1 MGNWFRAAGYD
12 TYWKGKWHIS
22 DADLYQPSS
31 YNPLPSY
38 NDLGGRDPYLESV
51 YLEAERL
58 EQYGFTGFI
67 GPEPHGSNPLNSG
80 SSGPAGR
87 GRDEVFADLNVEQLQ
102 KLRRNDK
109 PWLLVA
115 SFVNPHDITVWGS
128 LTLAADAS
136 GQQGSFYLAQQLAG
150 SNVPRDLFGIAIVSA
165 GGGVYS
171 AGDAEHEFA
180 IMSVS
185 KPFVFALVCQALGP
199 VEVREKLGVNATGL
213 PFNSLAAVEPGLRAA
228 LEAELS
234 RREFLPLV
242 ERIEEVSD
250 SEPAE
255 WTVATD
261 RGRRRFK
268 VAHADDILRLP
279 DGGAVITDTFGVRY
293 TIPSLS
299 RLDTRSRRFFEKAQ

>member
-1 MGNWFRAAGYD
+1 MATPQNTTIEWRLERRPHGRLDFIDAQGRVHADVDVLRGFP
-12 TYWKGKWHIS
+12 IS
-22 DADLYQPSS
+22 DP
-31 YNPLPSY
+31 
-38 NDLGGRDPYLESV
+38 
-51 YLEAERL
+51 
-58 EQYGFTGFI
+58 TG
-67 GPEPHGSNPLNSG
+67 P
-80 SSGPAGR
+80 
-87 GRDEVFADLNVEQLQ
+87 V
-102 KLRRNDK
+102 
-109 PWLLVA
+109 
-115 SFVNPHDITVWGS
+115 
-128 LTLAADAS
+128 
-136 GQQGSFYLAQQLAG
+136 
-150 SNVPRDLFGIAIVSA
+150 AIVGENDIELA
-165 GGGVYS
+165 WI
-171 AGDAEHEFA
+171 D
-180 IMSVS
+180 
-185 KPFVFALVCQALGP
+185 
-199 VEVREKLGVNATGL
+199 
-213 PFNSLAAVEPGLRAA
+213 SLAAVEPGLRAA